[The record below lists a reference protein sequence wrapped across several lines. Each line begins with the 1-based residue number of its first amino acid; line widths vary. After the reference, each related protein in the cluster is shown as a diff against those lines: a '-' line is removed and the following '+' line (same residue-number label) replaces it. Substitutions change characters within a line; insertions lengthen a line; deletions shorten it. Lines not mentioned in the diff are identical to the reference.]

1 MGWTARATL
10 AIGFIALAG
19 TWGCAVNKR
28 PPTTLARIT
37 ADAAPL
43 ADAYAASR
51 DTIIERLARRAV
63 ARGDRALDILVL
75 SGGGQHGA
83 YGAGFL
89 RGWRTRA
96 DAPMPKF
103 DIVTGVSTGALQAPF
118 AVLGTQAS
126 LDTLSALYLRAA
138 DRIAPTVDW
147 FFWLR
152 KTGAVVKTKRYR
164 ATLASVFDDRMA
176 AALRSEFRGDRQFL
190 VGTTDFD
197 LAIGRVWDMARE
209 MDTTTAGLSRGR
221 EILFASTAIPGIFP
235 PTLLDGHV
243 HSDGGVIANL
253 LVPLDLASIRGLA
266 LRLRAYG
273 IAESVTVRVWTVV
286 NLFTHMSP
294 TVVNPS
300 DRGAMSMRAS
310 LLLLAAQQQQT
321 LEYLAT
327 LATTVE
333 RDVPGIRLE
342 VRYTAVPDSL
352 STDPAASELFDKGWM
367 QRLET
372 LGYERARGA
381 SPWDS
386 TVSRYARPR

>member
-1 MGWTARATL
+1 
-10 AIGFIALAG
+10 
-19 TWGCAVNKR
+19 
-28 PPTTLARIT
+28 
-37 ADAAPL
+37 
-43 ADAYAASR
+43 
-51 DTIIERLARRAV
+51 
-63 ARGDRALDILVL
+63 
-75 SGGGQHGA
+75 
-83 YGAGFL
+83 
-89 RGWRTRA
+89 
-96 DAPMPKF
+96 
-103 DIVTGVSTGALQAPF
+103 
-118 AVLGTQAS
+118 
-126 LDTLSALYLRAA
+126 
-138 DRIAPTVDW
+138 
-147 FFWLR
+147 
-152 KTGAVVKTKRYR
+152 
-164 ATLASVFDDRMA
+164 MA

-321 LEYLAT
+321 L
-327 LATTVE
+327 
-333 RDVPGIRLE
+333 
-342 VRYTAVPDSL
+342 
-352 STDPAASELFDKGWM
+352 
-367 QRLET
+367 
-372 LGYERARGA
+372 
-381 SPWDS
+381 
-386 TVSRYARPR
+386 